1 MGHKADSDFVGIA
14 ARLLAVLVVEHD
26 ARLGYSEESMSR
38 APEKTD
44 LVE

>member
-1 MGHKADSDFVGIA
+1 MGCQANSDSVMIA

-44 LVE
+44 SIE